1 MGRTKKLTP
10 DEQLL
15 LAAQEKIDDSS
26 IIVND
31 KENDKVTPDRRDER
45 WSKYVLSF
53 LTKDEWGDEQK
64 KFPRTDALPRL
75 IERFI
80 GPILKSVST
89 IAVEP
94 TSDNNLKV
102 ICEHNLIVQD
112 DTYQIVREVTS
123 IGEASELKL
132 ISPYNLYPAAI
143 ASTRAKG
150 RSYKDVLQLKNVI
163 TAEEVDG
170 SIDESEDSEGIT
182 SGQQVG
188 IKNLCSRLNINM
200 DKYIRT
206 SWGTYND
213 IRELSKKFAQEKLAE
228 LNKFQQNIL
237 EIPTEFKIG
246 ENI

>member
-1 MGRTKKLTP
+1 MGRPKKLSP

-15 LAAQEKIDDSS
+15 LAAQEKIDDNS
-26 IIVND
+26 IITTE
-31 KENDKVTPDRRDER
+31 ENKSKIPDRRSPE
-45 WSKYVLSF
+45 WSSYILSH